1 MNPHVSEL
9 LAAYH
14 DSELTSNRQHQVEK
28 HLRDCP
34 TCRAELEALEELSS
48 LLKADPIPHQTPP
61 ERFAAQVQL
70 RLPRASPSRARQKG
84 GQPARW
90 VLGVPF
96 ALIIVWA
103 FLQAALRVTSF
114 ILTADQVLGA
124 AGGRAALFGSWI
136 TTEGLFQTIASL
148 LLFNTIL
155 LIGTTILWSA
165 WMALWL
171 AWNKNQNESS
181 IKGGVT

>member
-1 MNPHVSEL
+1 MNPHVNEL

-14 DSELTSNRQHQVEK
+14 DGELTSNRQHQVEK
-28 HLRDCP
+28 HLQDCP

-48 LLKADPIPHQTPP
+48 LLKADSIPHQTSP

-70 RLPRASPSRARQKG
+70 RLPRTALPRTHQRV
-84 GQPARW
+84 GQPPRW
-90 VLGVPF
+90 MLGIPL

-103 FLQAALRVTSF
+103 FLQAALKVTSF
-114 ILTADQVLGA
+114 ILAADQVLGA
-124 AGGRAALFGSWI
+124 ALFGSWL

-148 LLFNTIL
+148 LMFNTIL
-155 LIGTTILWSA
+155 LIGTTILWST

-171 AWNKNQNESS
+171 TWNKNQTESS